1 MIYSIRAIFILINI
15 LSEIRIGK
23 NNISKR
29 RHFMIVV
36 TGATG
41 KTGSIIADT
50 LIAKGQKVR
59 VIGRDADK
67 LKKFTSKGAESAV
80 GDVGDTVFVSKAFG
94 GADAVYALIP
104 PSFTVP
110 DFRAYQKK
118 IGESI
123 IAAIKVSG
131 VKHIV
136 HLSSQ
141 GAHLSAGTG
150 PIVGLHDQEERL
162 NKLDGVNVLHLR
174 PTYFMENLL
183 MNIDLIKKMNIMGSA
198 VRGDVKFAMIATKDI
213 GAYAAERLAK
223 RDFSGKAIR
232 DLLGQRDLSLN
243 EAAAIIGKKLGKPD
257 IKYVAFPYNE
267 AEKGMVAMGLTPDM
281 SKLYIEMSKALNDGI
296 FAVGMPRTKEN
307 TTPTS
312 IEEFSD
318 VFAKIYG
325 A

>member
-1 MIYSIRAIFILINI
+1 MVGAKEDLKQYF
-15 LSEIRIGK
+15 E
-23 NNISKR
+23 R
-29 RHFMIVV
+29 RHFMIVI

-41 KTGSIIADT
+41 KTGSIVADT
-50 LIAKGQKVR
+50 LLAKGHQVR

-67 LKKFTSKGAESAV
+67 LKRFTSKGAESAV
-80 GDVGDTVFVSKAFG
+80 GDVGNNAFTTKAFS

-104 PSFTVP
+104 PSVAVP

-123 IAAIKVSG
+123 IGAIKGSG

-141 GAHLSAGTG
+141 GANLAAGTG

-162 NKLDGVNVLHLR
+162 NRLDGVNVLHLR

-183 MNIDLIKKMNIMGSA
+183 MNIDMIKKMNIMGSA

-213 GAYAAERLAK
+213 GAFAAERLAK
-223 RDFSGKAIR
+223 RDFSGKSVR

-257 IKYVAFPYNE
+257 LKYVAFPYDE

-281 SKLYIEMSKALNDGI
+281 SRLYIEMSKALNDGL
-296 FAVGMPRTKEN
+296 FAVGIPRTKEN
-307 TTPTS
+307 TTPTPM
-312 IEEFSD
+312 EEFAD
-318 VFAKIYG
+318 VFAKMYG
-325 A
+325 